1 MSLSN
6 ILDGKTIAMGALT
19 SLVGYVFY
27 GFINLQA
34 KVDTIDTKQ
43 VQVQGEQRDL
53 WGKYNEDVDDKIDFM
68 KDYYEFKVDNE
79 SRWTQYW
86 KERYEENK
94 K

>member
-53 WGKYNEDVDDKIDFM
+53 WGKYNEDMDDKIDFM

>member
-1 MSLSN
+1 MSLNN
-6 ILDGKTIAMGALT
+6 ILDGKTIAMGALA

-53 WGKYNEDVDDKIDFM
+53 WGKYNEDMDDKIDFM